1 MKAEIIELKYVIQRL
16 APLDQTV
23 SELKY
28 LKQDTKKLK
37 TENAEI
43 VSKIKI
49 LEEDLKTDMEDE
61 SAEERDKS
69 IIY

>member
-43 VSKIKI
+43 VSKIRI
-49 LEEDLKTDMEDE
+49 LEEDLKTDTEDE
-61 SAEERDKS
+61 SAEEKTRTT
-69 IIY
+69 